1 MKSLKAII
9 ISVSF
14 LISTSFAVAE
24 ENQKL
29 TPEEMGNYL
38 EVMLVKMMEV
48 YASPKMVEKQAEYYK
63 NLYEALLKQGFTK
76 EQALQIVIAQGSIL
90 SSSNK

>member
-1 MKSLKAII
+1 MKTLKRII
-9 ISVSF
+9 ISLPLLFSAS
-14 LISTSFAVAE
+14 LSIAE
-24 ENQKL
+24 EKQQL
-29 TPEEMGNYL
+29 SPQEMGNYL

-63 NLYEALLKQGFTK
+63 GLYDALLKQGFTK

-90 SSSNK
+90 SSSSK